1 MTALIGPYRALA
13 LQIRCDAINS
23 ISDVAGCRQQ
33 MRRTIE
39 RVDRQIAGS
48 KAFIGDDLK
57 LVVLPEYFLTS
68 FPNGADLPTWV
79 ARACLAPDCAEY
91 AALGEVAKKNG
102 VYLSGNAYEVDTDF
116 SGLSFQISFIFDDQG
131 KLILRYRRLISMYTA
146 TPHDVWDQ
154 FVAAYGVEAA
164 FPVVDT
170 PLGRLAC
177 IASEE
182 ILFPEVARAL
192 ALRGA
197 EIFLHSS
204 SETGSPIATKKGI
217 AKRARAIENLAYLVS
232 ANSAGIAGIDIPMC
246 STDGGSQVI
255 DYEGRVL
262 AEAGYGESMVA
273 STAIDPAHIR
283 HARGRIGMD
292 NYLARLR
299 LEPFASTYQMS
310 VYPPNVWAHEKPS
323 RAGFRAA
330 IERGI
335 FALTKQNETDNEAA
349 SKTDSAQVKASTL

>member
-1 MTALIGPYRALA
+1 MNLIGPYRALA
-13 LQIRCDAINS
+13 LQTRCDAINS
-23 ISDVAGCRQQ
+23 ISDIATCRAQ
-33 MRRTIE
+33 MMSAIA
-39 RVDRQIAGS
+39 RVDRQIAAS
-48 KAFIGDDLK
+48 KMFSGDDLK

-68 FPNGADLPTWV
+68 FPTGPDLPTWA
-79 ARACLAPDCAEY
+79 ARACLSPDGPEY
-91 AALGEVAKKNG
+91 VALGEVAKKNG
-102 VYLSGNAYEVDTDF
+102 IFLSGNAYEIDPAFPD
-116 SGLSFQISFIFDDQG
+116 LSFQVSFIINDG
-131 KLILRYRRLISMYTA
+131 GELVLRYRRLISMYTA
-146 TPHDVWDQ
+146 TPHDVWDK
-154 FVAAYGVEAA
+154 FVEVYGVEAA

-170 PLGRLAC
+170 PLGKLAC

-204 SETGSPIATKKGI
+204 SETGSPQATKKGI
-217 AKRARAIENLAYLVS
+217 AKRARAVENLAYVVS
-232 ANSAGIAGIDIPMC
+232 ANSAGIAGIDIPMS
-246 STDGGSQVI
+246 STDSGSMVI
-255 DYEGRVL
+255 DYEGRIL

-273 STAIDPAHIR
+273 LTQIDPAVIR
-283 HARGRIGMD
+283 HVRGRVGMD

-310 VYPPNVWAHEKPS
+310 VYPPNVLAHEKPS

-335 FALTKQNETDNEAA
+335 AAIQNTDN
-349 SKTDSAQVKASTL
+349 KDNKATPK